1 MTEDQKTQNTIA
13 KILIFA
19 GLANLVFLV
28 FSIGKNTLTA
38 LGLIVVAAGFM
49 LYVSTD
55 ARGKQYLKIVAVCL
69 YAIAGM
75 LLIKTLLGR

>member
-28 FSIGKNTLTA
+28 FSVGNNTLTA
-38 LGLIVVAAGFM
+38 LGLIVVASGFM
-49 LYVSTD
+49 LYVPTD
-55 ARGKQYLKIVAVCL
+55 ARGKRYFKIFAVCL
-69 YAIAGM
+69 YAVAGM
-75 LLIKTLLGR
+75 LLIMTLLGR